1 MASPDAAMALASP
14 VGFLVVDLFHGLFDP
29 AASVALVFSRWI
41 WA

>member
-14 VGFLVVDLFHGLFDP
+14 VGFLVADLFHGLFDP